1 MENENER
8 GEPANPGSAEKM
20 AVKMARMCVCVC
32 AVNHS
37 KKILKLSNTIPTS
50 TLCAAL
56 KKDNKQQK
64 TQVASQTD
72 PVCSE
77 SNASTADE
85 SCPGHRHPTL

>member
-37 KKILKLSNTIPTS
+37 KKIVKLSNTIPT
-50 TLCAAL
+50 L

-85 SCPGHRHPTL
+85 SCPGHQHPTL